1 MSNRD
6 TDCIK
11 YVLDE
16 MDPSERL
23 EFERKLENDSDLLI
37 EVESIRRI
45 KQKLQNLPMVDPPR
59 ELTGSILLKAESLTK
74 KNWNDRFH
82 LKISMVAA
90 VLALS
95 VSTGI
100 LLTGETENTDI
111 PPQENRQATIQSNL
125 QVGQNFAEQQ
135 RPEVERIQP
144 WVDKN
149 DILHFGSQTVGSN
162 YVNFDSALQESYRKL
177 SPVQHSSP
185 GRFIDRGL
193 HLTGSG
199 N

>member
-1 MSNRD
+1 MSKMD

-23 EFERKLENDSDLLI
+23 EFERKLENDSNLLI

-45 KQKLQNLPMVDPPR
+45 KRKLQSLPLVDPPK
-59 ELTGSILLKAESLTK
+59 ELTGSILQKAESLTK

-82 LKISMVAA
+82 LKVSMVAA

-95 VSTGI
+95 VSTGV
-100 LLTGETENTDI
+100 LLTGESDNI
-111 PPQENRQATIQSNL
+111 SNPLQENQQATIQSTFEG
-125 QVGQNFAEQQ
+125 GQGVLEQQ
-135 RPEVERIQP
+135 WQETERIQP

-149 DILHFGSQTVGSN
+149 DVLYFGSQSGNSN
-162 YVNFDSALQESYRKL
+162 YANFDSALQESYQKL